1 MAWNLSADRPIYLQL
16 MEQLALRI
24 VSGEYRAGER
34 IPSVRELAQDAAVNP
49 NTMQKALAELEAKG
63 LITTQRTA
71 GRSITEDA
79 SMIQNVRESLA
90 QSELR
95 TFLLQMRR
103 LGYTKADIGALLEKA
118 CNEEEETTCIF

>member
-1 MAWNLSADRPIYLQL
+1 
-16 MEQLALRI
+16 
-24 VSGEYRAGER
+24 
-34 IPSVRELAQDAAVNP
+34 
-49 NTMQKALAELEAKG
+49 
-63 LITTQRTA
+63 
-71 GRSITEDA
+71 
-79 SMIQNVRESLA
+79 MIQNVRESLA

>member
-118 CNEEEETTCIF
+118 CNEEEETTCGF